1 MKKITMYLKDVPRG
15 YYNVLIEQSY
25 CLCPN
30 KVYMINQL
38 NSTEYGE
45 TNFSTVKYMFRIPT
59 KNQTYETLITEQNY
73 EGILRDVS
81 FSLDDI
87 RITSIYEYIFG
98 KYTIRVFVEDNE
110 IVATGPEEC
119 KEWQYE
125 FQKYH
130 V

>member
-1 MKKITMYLKDVPRG
+1 
-15 YYNVLIEQSY
+15 
-25 CLCPN
+25 
-30 KVYMINQL
+30 
-38 NSTEYGE
+38 
-45 TNFSTVKYMFRIPT
+45 MFRIPT